1 MKIHRSEAKQAQ
13 KADEKWSMWLI
24 SSVLAL
30 ALVIVIITQTLIFAA
45 LSIPL
50 ALVLHRAHQ
59 RRRLEKERVELS
71 ALWPEIIDH
80 IISGLHSGLS
90 LAETLVGLAQRGP
103 TATRAT
109 FQSCEELLRSGGDL
123 GDAFAIIKE
132 KFHDGLADQVCEVLD
147 FARGT
152 GSRDTSITLRTL
164 GEFIRSDIALRAEIR
179 SKHGWIKNS
188 ALIAAIAPW
197 LLLLI
202 LSSQRN
208 TREAFSTPG
217 GVVVLLVGLS
227 STVLAYFWMDRVGKL
242 PHVPRIFS

>member
-1 MKIHRSEAKQAQ
+1 MKVFKRGVNETSRAVKG
-13 KADEKWSMWLI
+13 WSASFI
-24 SSVLAL
+24 TSVLAL
-30 ALVIVIITQTLIFAA
+30 AFLTAIITGTLIFGV
-45 LSIPL
+45 LLIPL
-50 ALVLHRAHQ
+50 VLTLHRNYM
-59 RRRLEKERVELS
+59 RRRIEKERVELS

-103 TATRAT
+103 IATRGT
-109 FQSCEELLRSGGDL
+109 FQRCEELLRSGGDL
-123 GDAFAIIKE
+123 GEAFAIIKE

-152 GSRDTSITLRTL
+152 GSRDTSIILRTL

-179 SKHGWIKNS
+179 AKHGWIKNS

-202 LSSQRN
+202 LSAQRN
-208 TREAFSTPG
+208 TREAFSTSG
-217 GVVVLLVGLS
+217 GVIVLLVGLG

-242 PHVPRIFS
+242 PQVPRIFR